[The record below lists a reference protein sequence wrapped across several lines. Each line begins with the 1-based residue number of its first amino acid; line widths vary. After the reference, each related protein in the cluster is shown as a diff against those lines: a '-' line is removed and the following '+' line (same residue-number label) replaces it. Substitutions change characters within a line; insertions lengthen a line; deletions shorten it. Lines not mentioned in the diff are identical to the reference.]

1 VVRSLDRL
9 RTTSLPLRQ
18 QWRAKWR
25 WLQEHSGLHP
35 EAAVRWM
42 ADEDG
47 RDPQR
52 LYRELSGD
60 QPVAVAWPGPPPP
73 GHQEVDSV
81 LGAAVWAG
89 TPVALWCREHHGEG
103 GHLQLADM
111 LAHGPLPR
119 LPDHALRARKE
130 ADAPGAADDH
140 CGNHLSLLWDDPSRL
155 PEPRLGLSAPSST
168 GGSPT

>member
-1 VVRSLDRL
+1 
-9 RTTSLPLRQ
+9 
-18 QWRAKWR
+18 
-25 WLQEHSGLHP
+25 LQEHSGLHP
-35 EAAVRWM
+35 ESAVRWLG
-42 ADEDG
+42 DEDG

-60 QPVAVAWPGPPPP
+60 QPVAVAWLGPPPP
-73 GHQEVDSV
+73 EHQAADSV

-111 LAHGPLPR
+111 LTNRPLPG
-119 LPDHALRARKE
+119 LPDHALHARME

-155 PEPRLGLSAPSST
+155 PEPRFGLSAPSSR
-168 GGSPT
+168 GGPPS